1 MFKRLAC
8 HIYFIKKIWVKEK
21 PNQGVVILEE
31 KQRGSMG
38 SLALLGSLPRLG
50 LLFNF
55 EVCWAWFWAQV
66 ILLDNALLL
75 SGWAFSFLSFLFFFF
90 YPIGSPIFFF
100 SFLPCCPVGPSF
112 FILSLLPGWAFF
124 YSYYL
129 GLIL

>member
-1 MFKRLAC
+1 
-8 HIYFIKKIWVKEK
+8 
-21 PNQGVVILEE
+21 
-31 KQRGSMG
+31 MG

-66 ILLDNALLL
+66 ILLDIALLL
-75 SGWAFSFLSFLFFFF
+75 SGWAFSFPSFLFFFF
-90 YPIGSPIFFF
+90 YPIGSSIFFF
-100 SFLPCCPVGPSF
+100 SFLPRCPVGPSF

>member
-8 HIYFIKKIWVKEK
+8 HIYFIKKIGVKEK

-55 EVCWAWFWAQV
+55 EVFWAWF
-66 ILLDNALLL
+66 
-75 SGWAFSFLSFLFFFF
+75 
-90 YPIGSPIFFF
+90 
-100 SFLPCCPVGPSF
+100 
-112 FILSLLPGWAFF
+112 
-124 YSYYL
+124 
-129 GLIL
+129 